1 MAVKPIAGEV
11 LVEERRTRV
20 ESTAPSKE
28 NSSERLLPIWD
39 FVESMDP
46 GFFNRCEFTIYRG
59 RSAQR
64 AEEKIWIGKFY
75 EKISPDIIQKRW
87 GGGEYNVW
95 MKVPVGETD
104 KLQLK
109 YNVDLKIEGPQKAFT
124 QQDASPI
131 PANSEIAQVLAMMR
145 EDRQMFMAAIERLS
159 GSGSAQNAV
168 QQALAL
174 NGQVFSAAMPAVV
187 KTLEGVGT
195 HAPAAASPMDDLTR
209 TFLQAAI
216 SKMLNP
222 ADPIE
227 NFAKMA
233 AAMGNL
239 GYKMGGNPQGGL
251 AVELARG
258 LMGALPQLAAHVGGI
273 MDQYRRA
280 EEAKLE
286 QVRTMKGLPAEI
298 NAQPHR
304 SDAGLQVQPGPAPST
319 NVIEMPAATDSA
331 AAAPVTMTPEQ
342 QMSAEQVFQYVE
354 TKVVELLLNLDLTPE
369 EAAND
374 AITFIDVTDK
384 HLVDELLRHG
394 EAGLRWAFTNREIL
408 KRVPPGPRLDT
419 FISEFV
425 KNGRKAAMPIPLAPD
440 PNIPPA

>member
-1 MAVKPIAGEV
+1 MAVKPATGET
-11 LVEERRTRV
+11 LVEERRTRI
-20 ESTAPSKE
+20 ESPAAPKE
-28 NSSERLLPIWD
+28 NTTERLLPIWD

-46 GFFNRCEFTIYRG
+46 GYFSRCEFTIYRG
-59 RSAQR
+59 RSAQK
-64 AEEKIWIGKFY
+64 AEEKTWIGKFY

-95 MKVPVGETD
+95 MKVPVGDTD

-109 YNVDLKIEGPQKAFT
+109 YNVDLKIEGPQKAFSE
-124 QQDASPI
+124 QPASNTG
-131 PANSEIAQVLAMMR
+131 ASNSEIGQVLAMMR

-159 GSGSAQNAV
+159 GSGSAQSAV

-187 KTLEGVGT
+187 KTLEGVGGGG
-195 HAPAAASPMDDLTR
+195 HGSNNPMDELTR

-216 SKMLNP
+216 TKMLNP

-233 AAMGNL
+233 QAMGGL
-239 GYKMGGNPQGGL
+239 GFKMGGANPTGGL

-280 EEAKLE
+280 EEAKM
-286 QVRTMKGLPAEI
+286 QTVAMMRGSPAPI
-298 NAQPHR
+298 TVHPNSSPVAPTP
-304 SDAGLQVQPGPAPST
+304 QPGTS
-319 NVIEMPAATDSA
+319 NVIEMPASAEPAAGATPMS
-331 AAAPVTMTPEQ
+331 PEQ
-342 QMSAEQVFQYVE
+342 QMNAEQVFQYVE

-374 AITFIDVTDK
+374 ALTFIDVTDK

-408 KRVPPGPRLDT
+408 KRVPSGPRLET

-425 KNGRKAAMPIPLAPD
+425 KNGRKVAVPVPLAPD